1 MSIENIPSDQLP
13 IVVPYP
19 AEQQSIDCDAA
30 TVLVVEDNIDVRIV
44 AEDLLKL
51 LGYRVICTE
60 DGSGALDVLETDTPI
75 DLLFTPFTDMV
86 LPGELNGR
94 TLMEAA
100 LKVRPDIK
108 MLGTSGYAEEAMASE
123 GTLPAGT
130 SLLPKPYTVKALTTA
145 IEQALSVEESLAA

>member
-30 TVLVVEDNIDVRIV
+30 TMLVVEDNIDVRMV

-75 DLLFTPFTDMV
+75 DLQFTDMV

-145 IEQALSVEESLAA
+145 IEQALSVEESLVA

>member
-30 TVLVVEDNIDVRIV
+30 TMLVVEDNIDVRMV

-75 DLLFTPFTDMV
+75 DLLFADMV
-86 LPGELNGR
+86 LPGELDGR

-145 IEQALSVEESLAA
+145 IEQALSVEESLVA